1 MPFAGLFKHVL
12 TTTVVELVAASG
24 TFLENANACCCVTMQ
39 QKHEDLSFTI
49 LPSSVRKLQNSK
61 FIAIWNDLE
70 PKFKI

>member
-49 LPSSVRKLQNSK
+49 LPVGNTVTLAVTYVRLMYHP
-61 FIAIWNDLE
+61 D
-70 PKFKI
+70 